1 MLLEFKMKNVF
12 SYKDEVVFT
21 LLAPSNKVK
30 NRYSDNYVTIC
41 GYDILKTAVVVG
53 ENAGGKSN
61 FIKGIQYFK
70 SFFSETS
77 KAIKSDRLSVFLAKM
92 MNNLF
97 LLLRQMVMLFFLTI
111 YQYVDLV

>member
-1 MLLEFKMKNVF
+1 MKNVF

-70 SFFSETS
+70 SFFILPHYTRFVNHKTLIDKPSFEF
-77 KAIKSDRLSVFLAKM
+77 LSRF
-92 MNNLF
+92 
-97 LLLRQMVMLFFLTI
+97 
-111 YQYVDLV
+111 